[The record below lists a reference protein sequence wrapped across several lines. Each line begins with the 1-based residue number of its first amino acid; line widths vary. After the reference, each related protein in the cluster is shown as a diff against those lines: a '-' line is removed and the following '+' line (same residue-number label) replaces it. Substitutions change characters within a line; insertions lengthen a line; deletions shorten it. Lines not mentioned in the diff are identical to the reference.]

1 MIPTRGGQMDHS
13 KDPSSSGRRRMSLP
27 GWKQGSPPGLAESRN
42 SGAQTPLLHHAQQVI
57 FH

>member
-13 KDPSSSGRRRMSLP
+13 KDPSSSGRRTSLL

-42 SGAQTPLLHHAQQVI
+42 SRAQTPLLHHAQQVI